1 MDKPARH
8 FIVSRG
14 ISYTPIPVSKWSK
27 EGSAAWAQIV
37 ETLEMHDG
45 FYISQKSTK
54 DHLAL
59 LIAKRS
65 KQKKAEEK
73 LSGVEIEETEL
84 DIAIDEI
91 VNDMEVCEAT
101 VSAASD
107 TKKAEEE
114 KEKKV
119 AEETR
124 KLAMES
130 LGQTQKRA
138 RR

>member
-1 MDKPARH
+1 M
-8 FIVSRG
+8 
-14 ISYTPIPVSKWSK
+14 
-27 EGSAAWAQIV
+27 
-37 ETLEMHDG
+37 
-45 FYISQKSTK
+45 
-54 DHLAL
+54 
-59 LIAKRS
+59 
-65 KQKKAEEK
+65 
-73 LSGVEIEETEL
+73 SGVEIEETEL
-84 DIAIDEI
+84 DIANDEI

-130 LGQTQKRA
+130 LGQTQKLKVPDGESDTSSKQRHNA
-138 RR
+138 TQCST